1 MCFPRGDL
9 TAITLCGPAV
19 ECSACKFLP
28 PVREQFGP
36 CSRAHAAIGQQCLA
50 ASICWR
56 ATSSFCQTQD
66 ACAAQLSHERFAA
79 TQQQSRL
86 IMSCVCHV
94 AHARVERS
102 GPRVPL
108 CLRCHLLFVLGCSL
122 LVLLVSGTL
131 PRKSQSKCRRSVV
144 KSEHH
149 GRLSVAPVAKHNPC
163 PFDGTHGMQTR
174 QTCLCCCFF
183 FFARLFVGICPC
195 ALTWFSFNSEAL
207 R

>member
-19 ECSACKFLP
+19 ECSACGVLP

-36 CSRAHAAIGQQCLA
+36 CSRAHAAIGQRCLA

-56 ATSSFCQTQD
+56 ATSSLVRHRMLVRPSSHTGVGSN
-66 ACAAQLSHERFAA
+66 AAAEP
-79 TQQQSRL
+79 SRHVL
-86 IMSCVCHV
+86 CLCNV
-94 AHARVERS
+94 AHARVEFS

-108 CLRCHLLFVLGCSL
+108 CSRCQFLFVWCCCL

-131 PRKSQSKCRRSVV
+131 QRKCQSRCSRSFVRS
-144 KSEHH
+144 KHH
-149 GRLSVAPVAKHNPC
+149 GRLSVALVAKHNPC
-163 PFDGTHGMQTR
+163 LFDGTRGMQTR

-183 FFARLFVGICPC
+183 FARLFVRICRC
-195 ALTWFSFNSEAL
+195 ALTWFSLNSRAL